1 MNNQM
6 SHPFL
11 VDLRYA
17 FKSEDKLFFAM
28 PFVGGGDFF
37 QLLKL

>member
-28 PFVGGGDFF
+28 QFVGGGDFF